1 MILVDFLFCL
11 NSDIILKEWESKQK
25 QPSPPKKELEKQFK
39 RITALSTF
47 AHENDNICLNRD
59 YEIPKSSKTTL
70 SFREQRDKT
79 LSLVVSLT

>member
-1 MILVDFLFCL
+1 MG
-11 NSDIILKEWESKQK
+11 KQTK
-25 QPSPPKKELEKQFK
+25 TTPPKKKELEKQFK

-70 SFREQRDKT
+70 SFREQGDKT

>member
-1 MILVDFLFCL
+1 MG
-11 NSDIILKEWESKQK
+11 KQTK
-25 QPSPPKKELEKQFK
+25 TTPPKKKEWEKQFK

-70 SFREQRDKT
+70 SFREQGDKT